1 MNKDIFGNP
10 LEFGKMWNLHCQV
23 GNDVVKLKE
32 TQKTL
37 SDVVDECIR
46 QCDQANQC
54 LIKGREIVKVTAIEN
69 EKLKAKI
76 ERLERAGDAMDA
88 LIMSE
93 IYARKLCFV
102 PGDVKEWRTAKDGKD
117 VQ

>member
-10 LEFGKMWNLHCQV
+10 LEVGKMWNLHCQV

-37 SDVVDECIR
+37 YDVVDECIR

-69 EKLKAKI
+69 EKLKVKI
-76 ERLERAGDAMDA
+76 ERLERAGDCMADWMRFMDINKTQVHDWNA
-88 LIMSE
+88 
-93 IYARKLCFV
+93 
-102 PGDVKEWRTAKDGKD
+102 AKG
-117 VQ
+117 VQS

>member
-1 MNKDIFGNP
+1 MSKDIFGNP

-46 QCDQANQC
+46 QCNQANQC

-76 ERLERAGDAMDA
+76 ERLERAGDAMLSEWASGDEKDAKNFLKA
-88 LIMSE
+88 LIIWE
-93 IYARKLCFV
+93 
-102 PGDVKEWRTAKDGKD
+102 TAKG
-117 VQ
+117 VQS